1 MSDFKK
7 YIPFIVLGDEK
18 LIDQPMSKGGPVKFG
33 INIDDWQ
40 RYGYDKNKDGL
51 NNIEDLAVIT
61 KEDAYSV
68 YKKKYWDAI
77 LADKI
82 KNQSIA
88 NTLCDWYEDNPS
100 AMTLCTKELLQL
112 PYEDVVD
119 EILIAIL
126 NKQNPFQLFTAIQK
140 ARTTY
145 ENNIVAFNPHLKDQL
160 KSKIDNIIRFKFSE
174 PIPKKS
180 LPNKAAY
187 AKSRLGV

>member
-7 YIPFIVLGDEK
+7 YIPFIVLGAEK

-51 NNIEDLAVIT
+51 NNIEDLAIIT
-61 KEDAYSV
+61 KEDAYSL

-88 NTLCDWYEDNPS
+88 NTLCDWYKDNPS

-119 EILIAIL
+119 EILIAAL

-174 PIPKKS
+174 PIPKKK
-180 LPNKAAY
+180 PANK
-187 AKSRLGV
+187 